1 MALANKKSLWI
12 GRVVALTLLCVPAFG
27 AEESPVSYFDDVRPV
42 IQRAC
47 QGCHQPATKMGGLV
61 LTSYPEIVK
70 GGQRGP
76 IFKEGS
82 PAESPL
88 IGHLTGEKEP
98 RMPMG
103 QDPLPTEEIELFRR
117 WVREGARDDTPESA
131 KGPKIPD
138 QPPVY
143 QQPPVIS
150 GLAYSP
156 DGSLLAV
163 GGFKEILLH
172 KSDGSGIVSRL
183 LGKSDRLNWLGF
195 TPDGKTLVAVGGS
208 PATFGELQVWDVESR
223 QLSRSLIVGSDT
235 LFGGSLS
242 ADGRYVCFGTSDKT
256 VRVVEV
262 ATGEELFKAGH
273 HEDWVL
279 GTAFGIDDERIVS
292 VGRDRAAKLA
302 NAKTGA
308 FIENVNL
315 LRDQLYAIARHPR
328 RDYVLIG
335 GKDRVPYLYMMDRPA
350 ALVVADDS
358 TLVKKY
364 EEQTDVVQ
372 ALAFSPDGNR
382 FAVGGLSDEVPVY
395 DTESGERVATC
406 AAPGRGVFAIVF
418 HPTGGPLAIGGFEG
432 RLRVCDPTSGEMVKE
447 FVPVPLEKLASTY

>member
-1 MALANKKSLWI
+1 MTSTNERGVWSGLAAALL
-12 GRVVALTLLCVPAFG
+12 VLCVPGFG
-27 AEESPVSYFDDVRPV
+27 AEQKAVSYYNDVRPV

-47 QGCHQPATKMGGLV
+47 QGCHQPATNMGGLV
-61 LTSYPEIVK
+61 LTSYAEIVK

-76 IFKEGS
+76 IFKERF
-82 PAESPL
+82 PAESSL

-103 QDPLPTEEIELFRR
+103 QDPLPKEEIELFRR

-131 KGPKIPD
+131 KGPSVPD

-163 GGFKEILLH
+163 GGFQEILLH
-172 KSDGSGIVSRL
+172 KSDGSGIVARL
-183 LGKSDRLNWLGF
+183 LGKSDRINWLGF
-195 TPDGKTLVAVGGS
+195 APNGKTLVAIGGS
-208 PATFGELQVWDVESR
+208 PAAFGELQVWDVASR
-223 QLSRSLIVGSDT
+223 QLSRSLMVGADT

-242 ADGRYVCFGTSDKT
+242 ADGRYVCFGASDNT

-279 GTAFGIDDERIVS
+279 GTTFGIDDERIVS

-315 LRDQLYAIARHPR
+315 LRDQLYAVARHPR

-350 ALVVADDS
+350 AFRVADDS
-358 TLVKKY
+358 TLVRKY
-364 EEQTDVVQ
+364 EEQAGVVQ

-382 FAVGGLSDEVPVY
+382 LAVGGLSNEVPVY

-406 AAPGRGVFAIVF
+406 SAPGRGVFAIVF
-418 HPTGGPLAIGGFEG
+418 HPTGERLAIGGFQG
-432 RLRVCDPTSGEMVKE
+432 RLRICDPTSGKVVKE
-447 FVPVPLEKLASTY
+447 FIPVPLEELASTH